1 MVALIKQIETDDK
14 RQELTKMNTGIY
26 KYRDHDDSS
35 YATLATISTISSSE
49 DDGQELLV
57 EPRQPSRNI
66 RQSRKQQKEQT
77 KQRTKNGKKNRKGAF
92 VSKATSTKHHDSP
105 MKRRDIYFALDCEM
119 VGVGPQGLDSALAR
133 VSIVNWDYEIVFDT
147 FVKVDEPV
155 SDYRTFVSGITP
167 EQIESDSAISPS
179 QVRTI
184 VSSILQGKI
193 LIGHDL
199 ENDLKALGIY
209 HPLCDRRDTATYTP
223 FMRRQKDLRSQDN
236 KITLC
241 RRKLKDLVLEKLGRQ
256 IQVIG
261 KAHSPIED
269 AVSAMDLYKTA
280 RHEWEMGMA
289 RQINTENQGSND
301 YQSTKWLPMSYE
313 GNHLMHPVRQY
324 IPSPYGPRIAQS
336 NHHSYPSQYYVTTQ
350 ARLYAARIAQE
361 HARIRSA
368 TVAQQQKML
377 ILQQCAHNGSIGR
390 E

>member
-92 VSKATSTKHHDSP
+92 VSKATSTKPHDSP

-261 KAHSPIED
+261 KPIVLLKMQCRQWTCIRQLDTSGKCAWRVRSTQKIKE
-269 AVSAMDLYKTA
+269 AMTTNL
-280 RHEWEMGMA
+280 RSGCPCP
-289 RQINTENQGSND
+289 
-301 YQSTKWLPMSYE
+301 TK
-313 GNHLMHPVRQY
+313 G
-324 IPSPYGPRIAQS
+324 I
-336 NHHSYPSQYYVTTQ
+336 T
-350 ARLYAARIAQE
+350 
-361 HARIRSA
+361 
-368 TVAQQQKML
+368 
-377 ILQQCAHNGSIGR
+377 
-390 E
+390 